1 MQTTHWHKQPRRVQA
16 KRRMVVGFIRVGCSR
31 INASLKA
38 VLPAMVS
45 MCSLSAS
52 CVSTFYSVSAWL
64 ESTRLGV
71 RYSKA
76 FDHVLLVHRHGQRWF
91 PIRLEKLVRKVCGS
105 GER

>member
-1 MQTTHWHKQPRRVQA
+1 VQATYWHKQPRRVHA

-52 CVSTFYSVSAWL
+52 WVSTF
-64 ESTRLGV
+64 
-71 RYSKA
+71 
-76 FDHVLLVHRHGQRWF
+76 
-91 PIRLEKLVRKVCGS
+91 
-105 GER
+105 